1 MHAAIYIIIY
11 THIHKDMAM
20 SILGIK
26 GFKDAVQSILTIS
39 EIFPLLVNLV
49 NIMNTWLIYLYMYIT
64 GIPLCHLE
72 ECVWG
77 TPCDKVPI

>member
-1 MHAAIYIIIY
+1 
-11 THIHKDMAM
+11 MAM
-20 SILGIK
+20 SILGIE
-26 GFKDAVQSILTIS
+26 GFKDAVQSTFTIS

-49 NIMNTWLIYLYMYIT
+49 NIMNTWLIYLCMYIT
-64 GIPLCHLE
+64 GIPLCLE